1 MGCLQP
7 ADILLPVQGTDLNK
21 WAVIA
26 CDQFTG
32 QPEYWKQ
39 VEDYVGDS
47 PSVLQMIYP
56 EVYLGSDN
64 ESVYREKIAGIQ
76 RNMKSYLSD
85 GVLSESVHQG
95 YVLVVRETESGI
107 RIGLV
112 AALDL
117 EAYEYVKDTKARVR
131 ATEETVQSR
140 IPVRVGIRKEAILE
154 SPHVMLLLDDEPC
167 TLLEPLYK
175 KKDNYRRLYDLELML
190 EGGRLQGYAIE
201 GEDAKELTEQI
212 AEMERKTPDFFL
224 AVGDGNHS
232 LAAAKACWEHIK
244 MGLSKD
250 ECENHPA
257 RYALAEIVNLHSPAL
272 KFQAIHR
279 VLYGGQMNAL
289 MDGFREYLK
298 EQEISWTECAEKDHA
313 ADIIFIQ
320 DSQRSAWRIKDMNGH
335 LAVEVIQHFLD
346 IYLDGH
352 PEMELDYIHS
362 EAAVLEMTKKKE
374 ACGILLSVSGKGS
387 LFPAIQAGGVLPRK
401 TFSVGRDSEKRYYME
416 CRRIMQ

>member
-1 MGCLQP
+1 MGCLQA

-32 QPEYWKQ
+32 QPEYWKR
-39 VEDYVGDS
+39 VKDCVGDS

-64 ESVYREKIAGIQ
+64 ENAYRERIAGIQ

-85 GVLSESVHQG
+85 GVLTEAVHQG
-95 YVLVVRETESGI
+95 YVLVVRETESGV
-107 RIGLV
+107 RVGLV

-117 EAYEYVKDTKARVR
+117 EAYEYVKDTKAPVR

-140 IPVRVGIRKEAILE
+140 IPARVGIRREAVLE
-154 SPHVMLLLDDEPC
+154 SPHVMLLLDDELC
-167 TLLEPLYK
+167 MLIEPLYE
-175 KKDNYRRLYDLELML
+175 KKDSYRRLYDLELML
-190 EGGRLQGYAIE
+190 GGGRLQGYAIE

-212 AEMERKTPDFFL
+212 AEMERKSPEFFL

-250 ECENHPA
+250 ESENHPA

-272 KFQAIHR
+272 RFQAIHR
-279 VLYGGQMNAL
+279 VLYGGQIDAL

-298 EQEISWTECAEKDHA
+298 EQEISWMECAEEGHA
-313 ADIIFIQ
+313 ADIIFFQ
-320 DSQRSAWRIKDMNGH
+320 DSQRSAWRLQDTNGR

-362 EAAVLEMTKKKE
+362 EDAVLEMAKKGE
-374 ACGILLSVSGKGS
+374 ACGILLSVSDKGA

-401 TFSVGRDSEKRYYME
+401 TFSVGKDFEKRYYME
-416 CRRIMQ
+416 CRKIMR